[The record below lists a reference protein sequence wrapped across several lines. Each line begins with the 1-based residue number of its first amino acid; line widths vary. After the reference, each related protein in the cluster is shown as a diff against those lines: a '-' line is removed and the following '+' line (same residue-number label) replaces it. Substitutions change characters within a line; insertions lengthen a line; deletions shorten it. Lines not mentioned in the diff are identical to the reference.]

1 MSTFRADGAPSR
13 DDTCEHDYRRFEK
26 CPHCLAA
33 LTDRLQS
40 YINCEARFGEEA
52 WFEPDDA
59 QAAID
64 EIERLREALREIS
77 TRNFPE
83 GTATLELRKIA
94 RAALGEGKE

>member
-1 MSTFRADGAPSR
+1 MNDEAHEATPNHELERQIMS
-13 DDTCEHDYRRFEK
+13 Y
-26 CPHCLAA
+26 
-33 LTDRLQS
+33 
-40 YINCEARFGEEA
+40 NEAKNEREWWA
-52 WFEPDDA
+52 MH
-59 QAAID
+59 